1 MTMQPR
7 AKQFECPSF
16 PWPGGKDSLA
26 CNILEYVPK
35 KGRKF
40 IDLCGGRGNITWR
53 AIHVG
58 LEYEQWVVNDILTAP
73 FFRAIRD
80 HGDKFKAAEKSQAE
94 YDRCAELA
102 KHGDPYALLMEP
114 NLCFN
119 GGTFSANG
127 MRGDGGGRRTAESH
141 TITVHHA
148 CQYLREKNV
157 RIADID
163 WRDCL
168 EAEELG
174 SHDIV
179 VIDWPYLNCNV
190 GTYSPESICP
200 TEGIECLQK
209 APFNWVLTEYY
220 QPLLVAALGEPV
232 FKQEVQLRSCDV
244 QKTRE
249 RRTECIWIRDGKSA
263 STVTVTLHEP
273 VPEDRT
279 QIYYTHLSESEL
291 LEEIKKCIG
300 SVNFSRNQMQREMRQ
315 RLLPALLELKNR
327 TYRKKPG
334 FYDTL
339 AKIGLNA
346 DTVRQWFYRSYTADE
361 VIGLLEEEAQPP
373 VKQRGDRDSIDT
385 DALLLEHADR
395 MAMAV
400 LEDKFTNAKK
410 LAAQYV
416 EARNE
421 SRV

>member
-1 MTMQPR
+1 MAAA
-7 AKQFECPSF
+7 AKSECPSF
-16 PWPGGKDSLA
+16 PWPGGKSGLSRKIIE
-26 CNILEYVPK
+26 CVPK
-35 KGRKF
+35 KGRMF
-40 IDLCGGRGNITWR
+40 VDICGGRGNITFR
-53 AIHVG
+53 AIHEG
-58 LEYEQWVVNDILTAP
+58 LDYQDWILNDILTAP

-94 YDRCAELA
+94 FDRCAQLA
-102 KHGDPYALLMEP
+102 KNSDPYAILMESH
-114 NLCFN
+114 LCYN
-119 GGTFSANG
+119 GGTYVANK

-141 TITVHHA
+141 T
-148 CQYLREKNV
+148 LNV
-157 RIADID
+157 RLAQKYLLDKKVRITQKD

-168 EAEELG
+168 DAEKLG
-174 SHDIV
+174 PDDIV
-179 VIDWPYLNCNV
+179 LIDWPYLNCNV
-190 GTYSPESICP
+190 GAFSAESICP
-200 TEGIECLQK
+200 TEAIECLQK
-209 APFNWVLTEYY
+209 ALCNWVLTEYY
-220 QPLLVAALGEPV
+220 QPLLVAAFGEPV

-244 QKTRE
+244 QRTRE
-249 RRTECIWIRDGKSA
+249 RRTECIWIHDAKSA

-291 LEEIKKCIG
+291 LEEIRKCIG

-315 RLLPALLELKNR
+315 RLLPALLELKKR
-327 TYRKKPG
+327 TYRKKPS
-334 FYDTL
+334 FYETL
-339 AKIGLNA
+339 AKIGLNP
-346 DTVRQWFYRSYTADE
+346 DTVRQWFYRSNTADE

-385 DALLLEHADR
+385 EALLLEHADR
-395 MAMAV
+395 MATAV